1 MLVEVLLAHLCR
13 LFVTPWTE
21 EPILQAKILEW
32 VAIPFSRGSSQP
44 RDWNWVSYSVGRFF
58 TIWATK
64 DYLFISLGGTLL
76 PNAFVVHVL
85 CARIYF
91 SLQGRSMWLKHG
103 QSVLWIYLTTVIG
116 SRLYH
121 VTLIGPIKVILGF
134 VWALLKRELFSL
146 LLGPEPDHVYDWS
159 VGSHTSS
166 FSEWRVRLRM
176 EPTRECGVQA
186 FQVVLVV
193 KNPQCRRHKRCGFD
207 PWFRKIP

>member
-1 MLVEVLLAHLCR
+1 MNCILPGS
-13 LFVTPWTE
+13 FVHG
-21 EPILQAKILEW
+21 ILQARKLEW
-32 VAIPFSRGSSQP
+32 IAISFYWGSSQP
-44 RDWNWVSYSVGRFF
+44 RDWTRVSCSVGRFF

-64 DYLFISLGGTLL
+64 VYLFISLGGTVF

-103 QSVLWIYLTTVIG
+103 QSGLWIYLTPVIG

-134 VWALLKRELFSL
+134 VWALLRRPLFFL
-146 LLGPEPDHVYDWS
+146 LLGPESDHVYDWS

-166 FSEWRVRLRM
+166 FSEWRVRLIM
-176 EPTRECGVQA
+176 EPTRECGV
-186 FQVVLVV
+186 
-193 KNPQCRRHKRCGFD
+193 
-207 PWFRKIP
+207 

>member
-1 MLVEVLLAHLCR
+1 MGEDTNDTHSLKVLVNQSCPTLCD
-13 LFVTPWTE
+13 LMDYSLSGSSVHG
-21 EPILQAKILEW
+21 ILQAKILEW

-44 RDWNWVSYSVGRFF
+44 RDWNWVSCSVGRFF
-58 TIWATK
+58 TIWSTK
-64 DYLFISLGGTLL
+64 DYLFVSLGGTLL

-91 SLQGRSMWLKHG
+91 SLQGSMWLKHG

-166 FSEWRVRLRM
+166 FSE
-176 EPTRECGVQA
+176 
-186 FQVVLVV
+186 
-193 KNPQCRRHKRCGFD
+193 
-207 PWFRKIP
+207 